1 MIRPD
6 YIQFKELYHY
16 GIPRRSGRYPWGSGD
31 RPFQSTS
38 PALSVYNTAAIKEKT
53 ITPDIK
59 ESAKESNSKL
69 FGLENRLKSL
79 ESIERKINKKEIEN
93 GKTEKEAA
101 ESIHDSVR
109 YTTISDTKNFVS
121 SYEKFKNSMEKKGY
135 TETECKNYFELFNR
149 GIVKHKAVQSLFE
162 TKDGFKFEVQFQT
175 PESQHAKTKKIPLYE
190 ERRKVGID
198 DKRARELESEMEKLA
213 LEIPDPPRIDEI
225 KSHSSKDLKHSNE
238 SEVKFKMTNEIY
250 HHGIIGM
257 KWGVRRY
264 QPYPKGYTGSGKE
277 VGEAK
282 GVRQR
287 DTGIS
292 GYIRKKKQEKADAAA
307 QKERNEQLR
316 RAMEEEQ
323 KKRHH
328 DADKERVL
336 REGTATEVLKYQG
349 ELTNQELQ
357 NAVTRLNLESS
368 LRGLSQRETKSAMDK
383 VDEIMKTIKTGTE
396 WAKIGTD
403 TYNTFAAIYNATP
416 EGQSKPLTLVGRGDG
431 GKKK

>member
-1 MIRPD
+1 
-6 YIQFKELYHY
+6 
-16 GIPRRSGRYPWGSGD
+16 
-31 RPFQSTS
+31 
-38 PALSVYNTAAIKEKT
+38 
-53 ITPDIK
+53 
-59 ESAKESNSKL
+59 
-69 FGLENRLKSL
+69 
-79 ESIERKINKKEIEN
+79 
-93 GKTEKEAA
+93 
-101 ESIHDSVR
+101 
-109 YTTISDTKNFVS
+109 
-121 SYEKFKNSMEKKGY
+121 
-135 TETECKNYFELFNR
+135 
-149 GIVKHKAVQSLFE
+149 
-162 TKDGFKFEVQFQT
+162 
-175 PESQHAKTKKIPLYE
+175 
-190 ERRKVGID
+190 
-198 DKRARELESEMEKLA
+198 
-213 LEIPDPPRIDEI
+213 
-225 KSHSSKDLKHSNE
+225 
-238 SEVKFKMTNEIY
+238 MTNEIY

-282 GVRQR
+282 VVRQR
-287 DTGIS
+287 DTGIN

-357 NAVTRLNLESS
+357 NAVNRLNLESS
-368 LRGLSQRETKSAMDK
+368 LRGLSQREMKSAMDR

>member
-1 MIRPD
+1 MYAYPLRSNEI
-6 YIQFKELYHY
+6 YHY
-16 GIPRRSGRYPWGSGD
+16 GIKRRSGRYPYGSGT
-31 RPFQSTS
+31 RPFQDREKEYGAELFKKSEKRNLNAFGSDKDHNILYIDGISGSGKSTL
-38 PALSVYNTAAIKEKT
+38 ALFLKQPNDEVIHLDSYFERKNVNEAKKNRNKNFNSFLKENNFDPSVLENDKLFKEN
-53 ITPDIK
+53 IVDYFK
-59 ESAKESNSKL
+59 EVDRFVKLSEQFGEKSFQDNRRVIMEGVQVGDETLYVDKSFYDDKPFIHLTTDQETSRQRAKE
-69 FGLENRLKSL
+69 R
-79 ESIERKINKKEIEN
+79 
-93 GKTEKEAA
+93 
-101 ESIHDSVR
+101 
-109 YTTISDTKNFVS
+109 
-121 SYEKFKNSMEKKGY
+121 
-135 TETECKNYFELFNR
+135 
-149 GIVKHKAVQSLFE
+149 
-162 TKDGFKFEVQFQT
+162 
-175 PESQHAKTKKIPLYE
+175 
-190 ERRKVGID
+190 
-198 DKRARELESEMEKLA
+198 
-213 LEIPDPPRIDEI
+213 
-225 KSHSSKDLKHSNE
+225 DLKHSQE
-238 SEVKFKMTNEIY
+238 GEVKFKMTNEIY

-282 GVRQR
+282 RVQQR

-357 NAVTRLNLESS
+357 NAVNRLNLESS
-368 LRGLSQRETKSAMDK
+368 LRGLSQREMKSAMDK
-383 VDEIMKTIKTGTE
+383 VDGIMKTIKTGTE

-416 EGQSKPLTLVGRGDG
+416 EGQSKPLTLVGKGDG

>member
-31 RPFQSTS
+31 RPFQS
-38 PALSVYNTAAIKEKT
+38 
-53 ITPDIK
+53 
-59 ESAKESNSKL
+59 
-69 FGLENRLKSL
+69 
-79 ESIERKINKKEIEN
+79 
-93 GKTEKEAA
+93 
-101 ESIHDSVR
+101 
-109 YTTISDTKNFVS
+109 
-121 SYEKFKNSMEKKGY
+121 
-135 TETECKNYFELFNR
+135 
-149 GIVKHKAVQSLFE
+149 
-162 TKDGFKFEVQFQT
+162 
-175 PESQHAKTKKIPLYE
+175 
-190 ERRKVGID
+190 
-198 DKRARELESEMEKLA
+198 
-213 LEIPDPPRIDEI
+213 
-225 KSHSSKDLKHSNE
+225 
-238 SEVKFKMTNEIY
+238 
-250 HHGIIGM
+250 
-257 KWGVRRY
+257 
-264 QPYPKGYTGSGKE
+264 
-277 VGEAK
+277 
-282 GVRQR
+282 
-287 DTGIS
+287 IS

-357 NAVTRLNLESS
+357 NAVNRLTSEYK
-368 LRGLSQRETKSAMDK
+368 LREFSQNEMKSAIDK
-383 VDEIMKTIKTGTE
+383 VDEIMKTIKTGTD

-416 EGQSKPLTLVGRGDG
+416 EGRNKPLTLVGRGDG

>member
-1 MIRPD
+1 
-6 YIQFKELYHY
+6 
-16 GIPRRSGRYPWGSGD
+16 
-31 RPFQSTS
+31 
-38 PALSVYNTAAIKEKT
+38 
-53 ITPDIK
+53 
-59 ESAKESNSKL
+59 
-69 FGLENRLKSL
+69 
-79 ESIERKINKKEIEN
+79 
-93 GKTEKEAA
+93 
-101 ESIHDSVR
+101 
-109 YTTISDTKNFVS
+109 
-121 SYEKFKNSMEKKGY
+121 
-135 TETECKNYFELFNR
+135 
-149 GIVKHKAVQSLFE
+149 
-162 TKDGFKFEVQFQT
+162 
-175 PESQHAKTKKIPLYE
+175 
-190 ERRKVGID
+190 
-198 DKRARELESEMEKLA
+198 
-213 LEIPDPPRIDEI
+213 
-225 KSHSSKDLKHSNE
+225 
-238 SEVKFKMTNEIY
+238 MTNEIY

-282 GVRQR
+282 RVQQR

-357 NAVTRLNLESS
+357 NAVNRLNLESS
-368 LRGLSQRETKSAMDK
+368 LRGLSQREMKSAMDK
-383 VDEIMKTIKTGTE
+383 VDGIMKTIKTGTE

-416 EGQSKPLTLVGRGDG
+416 EGQSKPLTLVGKGDG

>member
-1 MIRPD
+1 
-6 YIQFKELYHY
+6 
-16 GIPRRSGRYPWGSGD
+16 
-31 RPFQSTS
+31 
-38 PALSVYNTAAIKEKT
+38 
-53 ITPDIK
+53 
-59 ESAKESNSKL
+59 
-69 FGLENRLKSL
+69 
-79 ESIERKINKKEIEN
+79 
-93 GKTEKEAA
+93 
-101 ESIHDSVR
+101 
-109 YTTISDTKNFVS
+109 
-121 SYEKFKNSMEKKGY
+121 
-135 TETECKNYFELFNR
+135 
-149 GIVKHKAVQSLFE
+149 
-162 TKDGFKFEVQFQT
+162 
-175 PESQHAKTKKIPLYE
+175 
-190 ERRKVGID
+190 
-198 DKRARELESEMEKLA
+198 
-213 LEIPDPPRIDEI
+213 
-225 KSHSSKDLKHSNE
+225 
-238 SEVKFKMTNEIY
+238 MTNEIY

-282 GVRQR
+282 TVQR
-287 DTGIS
+287 HDTGIS

-323 KKRHH
+323 KKQHH

-357 NAVTRLNLESS
+357 NAVNRLNLESS
-368 LRGLSQRETKSAMDK
+368 LRGLSQKETKSAIDK

-403 TYNTFAAIYNATP
+403 TYNTIAAIYNATP
-416 EGQSKPLTLVGRGDG
+416 DGQSKPLTLVGKGDL

>member
-1 MIRPD
+1 MYAYPPRSNEI
-6 YIQFKELYHY
+6 YHY
-16 GIPRRSGRYPWGSGD
+16 GIKRRSGRYPWGSGE
-31 RPFQSTS
+31 RPYQGMSS
-38 PALSVYNTAAIKEKT
+38 SALSVYKIANEKEKV
-53 ITPDIK
+53 ITKDIK
-59 ESAKESNSKL
+59 EAAKASNSKL
-69 FGLENRLKSL
+69 YGLENRLKTVD
-79 ESIERKINKKEIEN
+79 SIQRKINKKQIED
-93 GKTEKEAA
+93 GKTEKESM

-109 YTTISDTKNFVS
+109 YTTISDTKDFVS
-121 SYEKFKNSMEKKGY
+121 NYESFKKRMNDLGY
-135 TETECKNYFELFNR
+135 TETECKNYFDQFNK
-149 GIVKHKAVQSLFE
+149 GLVKHKAVQSQFSD
-162 TKDGFKFEVQFQT
+162 KDGFTFEVQFQT
-175 PESQHAKTKKIPLYE
+175 PESQKAKTEKIPLYE

-198 DKRARELESEMEKLA
+198 SDRAKELEKEMEMLA
-213 LEIPDPPRIDEI
+213 LKVPDPPGIEEI
-225 KSHSSKDLKHSNE
+225 KSHSGIKHSQE
-238 SEVKFKMTNEIY
+238 GEVKFKMTNEIY

-282 GVRQR
+282 RVQQR
-287 DTGIS
+287 DNGIS

-323 KKRHH
+323 KKRLH

-357 NAVTRLNLESS
+357 NAVNRLNLESS
-368 LRGLSQRETKSAMDK
+368 LRGLSQREMKSAMDK
-383 VDEIMKTIKTGTE
+383 IDGIMKTIKTGTE

-403 TYNTFAAIYNATP
+403 TYNTFAAIYNATS
-416 EGQSKPLTLVGRGDG
+416 EGQKKPLTLVGKGDG